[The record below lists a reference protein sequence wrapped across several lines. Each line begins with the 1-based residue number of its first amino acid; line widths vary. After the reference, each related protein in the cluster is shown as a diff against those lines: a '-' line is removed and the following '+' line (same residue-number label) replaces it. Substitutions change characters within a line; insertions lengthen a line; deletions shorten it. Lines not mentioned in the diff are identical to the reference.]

1 MGMASMGSAMS
12 GMVKDFNAMYSGGGP
27 QQQPQQPQQQQ
38 QMMGGGGDFEPMAA
52 NEAGWGNS
60 SLF

>member
-1 MGMASMGSAMS
+1 MGGMS
-12 GMVKDFNAMYSGGGP
+12 GMVKDFNAMYSGQG
-27 QQQPQQPQQQQ
+27 QQQPQQQQ
-38 QMMGGGGDFEPMAA
+38 QQQQQMMDFEPMAA

>member
-1 MGMASMGSAMS
+1 MGMGAMS

-27 QQQPQQPQQQQ
+27 QQQQQQQ
-38 QMMGGGGDFEPMAA
+38 QQNQQQPMADFEPMAA

>member
-1 MGMASMGSAMS
+1 MGMGAGS
-12 GMVKDFNAMYSGGGP
+12 MVKDFNAMYSGGGP
-27 QQQPQQPQQQQ
+27 QQQQQQQQQ
-38 QMMGGGGDFEPMAA
+38 QMMEFEPMAA

>member
-1 MGMASMGSAMS
+1 
-12 GMVKDFNAMYSGGGP
+12 MYSGGGP
-27 QQQPQQPQQQQ
+27 QQQQPPQQQQQQ
-38 QMMGGGGDFEPMAA
+38 QMMGDFEPMAA

>member
-1 MGMASMGSAMS
+1 MGISSAMS

-38 QMMGGGGDFEPMAA
+38 QMMDYEPMAA

>member
-1 MGMASMGSAMS
+1 MGGMS
-12 GMVKDFNAMYSGGGP
+12 SMVKDFNAMYSGGGP
-27 QQQPQQPQQQQ
+27 QQPVQQPQQQ
-38 QMMGGGGDFEPMAA
+38 MMDFEPVAA

>member
-1 MGMASMGSAMS
+1 
-12 GMVKDFNAMYSGGGP
+12 MVKDFNAMYSGQP
-27 QQQPQQPQQQQ
+27 QQQQPQQQQ
-38 QMMGGGGDFEPMAA
+38 QMMGGGDFEPMAA

>member
-1 MGMASMGSAMS
+1 MGGMS

-27 QQQPQQPQQQQ
+27 QQQQQQQ
-38 QMMGGGGDFEPMAA
+38 QQQQPQGMMEFEPMAA

>member
-1 MGMASMGSAMS
+1 MGAMS

-27 QQQPQQPQQQQ
+27 QQQQQQQPQQQQ
-38 QMMGGGGDFEPMAA
+38 QMMGGDFEPMAA

>member
-1 MGMASMGSAMS
+1 MGAMS

-27 QQQPQQPQQQQ
+27 QQQQQQQPQQQQ
-38 QMMGGGGDFEPMAA
+38 MMGGDFEPMAA

>member
-1 MGMASMGSAMS
+1 MGGMS
-12 GMVKDFNAMYSGGGP
+12 SMVKDFNAMYSGGGP
-27 QQQPQQPQQQQ
+27 QQQQQQMQQPQ
-38 QMMGGGGDFEPMAA
+38 MMDFEPVAA

>member
-1 MGMASMGSAMS
+1 MGMGAMS
-12 GMVKDFNAMYSGGGP
+12 GIVKDFNAMYSGGGP
-27 QQQPQQPQQQQ
+27 QQQQQQQQQPQQQPHG
-38 QMMGGGGDFEPMAA
+38 MMDSEPMAA

>member
-1 MGMASMGSAMS
+1 MGGAMS

-27 QQQPQQPQQQQ
+27 QQQPQQQHQQQ
-38 QMMGGGGDFEPMAA
+38 QMMEFEPMAA

>member
-1 MGMASMGSAMS
+1 MGMGVGNAMS
-12 GMVKDFNAMYSGGGP
+12 GMVKDFNAMYTGGGP
-27 QQQPQQPQQQQ
+27 QQQQPQQQQ
-38 QMMGGGGDFEPMAA
+38 QQPMMEFEPMAA